1 MNRQISQDHSTAA
14 GGSLPSR
21 RWVRRLAFLPITAL
35 AITGAVAKTTPDSGS
50 LAGSWSGGGWV
61 SFSTGNKERARCHAN
76 YSRAGGDSYS
86 LSATCA
92 TGSGKAS
99 QTATV
104 YKVSEG
110 RYRGSFFNSDFNVH
124 GTIRVAVHGS
134 TQDVGLSGDGASAAL
149 SLSRH

>member
-1 MNRQISQDHSTAA
+1 MNRHLQPDCSNAA
-14 GGSLPSR
+14 DASKSSV
-21 RWVRRLAFLPITAL
+21 RWVRRLAFLPVTAL
-35 AITGAVAKTTPDSGS
+35 IVTGALAKSTADPVS

-61 SFSTGNKERARCHAN
+61 SFASGAKEKARCHAN
-76 YSRAGGDSYS
+76 YSRAGSDAYS

-92 TGSGKAS
+92 TSSGKAS

-124 GTIRVAVHGS
+124 GTIRVAVHGNS
-134 TQDVGLSGDGASAAL
+134 QDVSLSGDGASAGL

>member
-1 MNRQISQDHSTAA
+1 MNRQISQDISNAA
-14 GGSLPSR
+14 RVPSATWARKLSILPLTLF
-21 RWVRRLAFLPITAL
+21 VV
-35 AITGAVAKTTPDSGS
+35 TGAMAKTTPDSGS

-61 SFSTGNKERARCHAN
+61 SFASGNKEKARCHAN
-76 YSRAGGDSYS
+76 YSRAGGDAYS

-92 TGSGKAS
+92 TSSGKAS

-124 GTIRVAVHGS
+124 GTIRVAVHGNS
-134 TQDVGLSGDGASAAL
+134 QDVSLSGDGASAGL